1 MRILHVVPTYYP
13 AVRYGGTIRAVH
25 ELARAQAARGH
36 DVHAFTTNVD
46 GPGSSD
52 VPLGVPVN
60 IDGVQVRY
68 FSTGAGRRIYRSPTM
83 GQALDYALPG
93 FDIAHLHSVY
103 LWPPTRAA
111 SAARRLR
118 TTYVLAP
125 HGMLVADL
133 IRRKSASLK
142 RAWISL
148 FERRNVNAA
157 AAVHVTSDVE
167 ADELLKLGF
176 RPRHTAVVPNGV
188 EPPPPEC
195 NPSPAAGK
203 PYVLFLGRVNW
214 KKGLDR
220 LIPAMRH
227 LPHTEL
233 VIAGNDEENYRPQME
248 ALARENGVAERIR
261 FIGAVGDREKWRLIT
276 SARLLALP
284 SYNENFGIVVLEAMA
299 AGCPVVVTPEVGLA
313 AAVRESGAGL
323 VVPGIPAEL
332 AEAMRA
338 LLADESMRARLGAAG
353 REAAR
358 GYSWSA
364 IAEKM
369 DEVYLACTGRNV
381 VREAVART

>member
-60 IDGVQVRY
+60 MDGVQVWY
-68 FSTGAGRRIYRSPTM
+68 FPTGAGRRIYRSPAM
-83 GQALDYALPG
+83 GKALDDVLPR

-103 LWPPTRAA
+103 LWPSTKAA

-118 TTYVLAP
+118 TAYVLAP

-133 IRRKSASLK
+133 IRRRSASIK
-142 RAWISL
+142 RAWISM

-157 AAVHVTSDVE
+157 AAVHVTSDIE

-176 RPRHTAVVPNGV
+176 RPRHTAIVPNGV
-188 EPPPPEC
+188 EPPPEYT
-195 NPSPAAGK
+195 PSPETKK

-227 LPHTEL
+227 LPETDL
-233 VIAGNDEENYRPQME
+233 VIAGNDEENFQPQMD
-248 ALARENGVAERIR
+248 ALAREIGVAERVR
-261 FIGAVGDREKWRLIT
+261 FIGAVADTEKWRLIA
-276 SARLLALP
+276 SAQLLALP

-313 AAVRESGAGL
+313 AAVRESGAGM
-323 VVPGIPAEL
+323 VAPGTPAEL
-332 AEAMRA
+332 AEAMKT
-338 LLADESMRARLGAAG
+338 LLADESLRARMGAAG

-358 GYSWSA
+358 GYSWTA

-369 DEVYLACTGRNV
+369 DEVYLACTGGTVPSERL
-381 VREAVART
+381 VRT